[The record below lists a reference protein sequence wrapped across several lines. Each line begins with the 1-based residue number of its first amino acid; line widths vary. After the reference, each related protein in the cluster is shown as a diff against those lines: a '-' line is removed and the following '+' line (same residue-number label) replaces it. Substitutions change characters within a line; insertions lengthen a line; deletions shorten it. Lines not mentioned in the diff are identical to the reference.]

1 MPGHQPD
8 QHQIPQ
14 IAPLSASPRDIFH
27 LNPPQ
32 SFAYTDFVIKAPLP
46 QLPDGMPA
54 ETARRKYPRTR
65 LKRLIRAVEARL
77 GGRRCFFSELQPK
90 DRKQESQFEF
100 VMANIERDAM
110 RNEYGPTVKLTL
122 PILPASAVP
131 IYQEMLRQE
140 RRGSA
145 RMDAN
150 LGHIT
155 GVAFN
160 GEIHTCPA
168 GDSRIQA
175 LSDGSSQQH
184 GLMRT
189 SFMPLL
195 SSSPNIRDALFE
207 HSREELEELVRN
219 DLLFRSACEYHH
231 RLVQKDL
238 RQMYRCYL
246 RYVGRQ
252 PGMHLWTWLEVT
264 HEARRLIKM
273 TFIQQLK
280 NWMQQQPGIKF
291 DFQDVTGTVL
301 DLQLRYLTSQ
311 ARHFDPIP
319 TQASPQF
326 QTELHRQHVIA
337 AMLRQRRILRE
348 WTTSIARRSSV
359 RDGERYRREG
369 EHILDMW
376 TGTVEEYE
384 AFKERNRK
392 ENTVITA
399 GMLPMATQL
408 RVRAP
413 RAQVQSHARVHEK
426 QQSPDGAQ
434 RPLHVQEQAQVPM
447 PAQGQEQPDTDLGA
461 DACARTGPGA
471 GGACGGSARARP
483 NPRTRLV
490 ARARAVADRRS
501 NARATPGAVATTR
514 GATNISC
521 TRADATSGDEG
532 IGHTIATT
540 NGR

>member
-1 MPGHQPD
+1 MSD
-8 QHQIPQ
+8 
-14 IAPLSASPRDIFH
+14 SPRDTFH

-46 QLPDGMPA
+46 RLPHGMPA

-77 GGRRCFFSELQPK
+77 GRHRCFFSELQPK
-90 DRKQESQFEF
+90 DQKKESQFEVSKLYASYEVEHWPGALAQFDWTQF

-140 RRGSA
+140 RSESA

-150 LGHIT
+150 LGRIT
-155 GVAFN
+155 GVAYN
-160 GEIHTCPA
+160 GDIRTYPA
-168 GDSRIQA
+168 GDSRRQA
-175 LSDGSSQQH
+175 LCDGPIQQH

-219 DLLFRSACEYHH
+219 DQLFRRACEYHQ
-231 RLVQKDL
+231 RIVQKDL

-246 RYVGRQ
+246 RCIGRQ

-280 NWMQQQPGIKF
+280 NWIQQQPSIKF
-291 DFQDVTGTVL
+291 DFQDVTETVL
-301 DLQLRYLTSQ
+301 DLQLRYLTSR

-326 QTELHRQHVIA
+326 QTELHRKHVIA

-384 AFKERNRK
+384 TFNERNRK
-392 ENTVITA
+392 ENTVTTA

-408 RVRAP
+408 RVRPP

-434 RPLHVQEQAQVPM
+434 LPLQVQGQAQVQM
-447 PAQGQEQPDTDLGA
+447 PAQGPEQPRTQIPVLMQ
-461 DACARTGPGA
+461 AR
-471 GGACGGSARARP
+471 
-483 NPRTRLV
+483 
-490 ARARAVADRRS
+490 
-501 NARATPGAVATTR
+501 
-514 GATNISC
+514 
-521 TRADATSGDEG
+521 EQ
-532 IGHTIATT
+532 GHSKPQD
-540 NGR
+540 